1 MDEEMLEMTL
11 LNDPAEEALRLV
23 EIGRDA
29 GLTLRVM
36 GGLGVRL
43 CSPSA
48 AVAPLARSYG
58 DIDLAAIGK
67 QRREVEALLKSAGYV
82 PDEEINILHGTQ
94 RLIYWD
100 EANGR
105 QLDVLMDKLAMCHE
119 IDLAS
124 GMAESYPT
132 IDLADL
138 LLSKLQVFETTDKD
152 YRDLVALLLDHPLG
166 EGGEAISI
174 TRLHDS
180 VGSDWGLWRTTSEV
194 LGRTGEHA
202 STLSLTP
209 QAEALLTERIAA
221 LASTLED
228 APKSRRW
235 KMRAR
240 VGDRVRWYEVPDE
253 AKTQLAS
260 G

>member
-1 MDEEMLEMTL
+1 MSL
-11 LNDPAEEALRLV
+11 LSDPAEEALRVVAL
-23 EIGRDA
+23 GRDA
-29 GLTLRVM
+29 GVTLRVM

-48 AVAPLARSYG
+48 EAPPLSRSYG

-67 QRREVEALLKSAGYV
+67 QRREVEALLAAAGYV
-82 PDEEINILHGTQ
+82 PDEEINILHGNQ

-100 EANGR
+100 ETNGR

-124 GMAESYPT
+124 GMADSYPT

-152 YRDLVALLLDHPLG
+152 YRDLVALMLDHSLG
-166 EGGEAISI
+166 EGDEDISLS
-174 TRLHDS
+174 RLHDS

-194 LGRTGEHA
+194 LERTGEHA
-202 STLSLTP
+202 STLPLTP
-209 QAEALLTERIAA
+209 EASSLLAERIAA
-221 LASTLED
+221 LAAAFDS

-235 KMRAR
+235 KMRAK

-253 AKTQLAS
+253 AKTELAS
-260 G
+260 Q

>member
-1 MDEEMLEMTL
+1 MSTL
-11 LNDPAEEALRLV
+11 SDPAAEALRVVAL
-23 EIGRDA
+23 GRDA
-29 GLTLRVM
+29 DVTLRVM
-36 GGLGVRL
+36 GGLGVAL

-48 AVAPLARSYG
+48 KVAPLARSYG

-67 QRREVEALLKSAGYV
+67 QRREVEALLSAAGYIA
-82 PDEEINILHGTQ
+82 DEEINILHGNQ

-100 EANGR
+100 EANNR
-105 QLDVLMDKLAMCHE
+105 QMDVLMDKLAMCHE

-124 GMAESYPT
+124 GMASTYPT

-152 YRDLVALLLDHPLG
+152 YRDLVALLLDHDLG
-166 EGGEAISI
+166 EGPEDISLS
-174 TRLHDS
+174 RLHSS
-180 VGSDWGLWRTTSEV
+180 VGADWGLWRTTSEV
-194 LGRTGEHA
+194 LTRTAEHA
-202 STLSLTP
+202 PTFSLTP
-209 QAEALLTERIAA
+209 EAEALLTTRIAA
-221 LASTLED
+221 ISTAFEE

-253 AKTQLAS
+253 AKTELAS